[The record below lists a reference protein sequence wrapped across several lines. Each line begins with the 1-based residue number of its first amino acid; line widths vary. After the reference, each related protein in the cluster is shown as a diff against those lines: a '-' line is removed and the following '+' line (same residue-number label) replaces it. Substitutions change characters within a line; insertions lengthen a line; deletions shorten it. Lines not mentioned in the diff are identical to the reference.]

1 MADRTRKE
9 IVNDIRE
16 TNVTVVATVATM
28 QWSDFFF
35 YSYVIFCYW
44 W

>member
-1 MADRTRKE
+1 M
-9 IVNDIRE
+9 
-16 TNVTVVATVATM
+16 VATVATM